1 MLRAANRWRSPAAMN
16 RNDGLRRQCE
26 RQVANKEGVNY
37 AQARACYGREV
48 ADAIFHELLGED
60 CDRAYVTRREHDR
73 LVEWKGSGDRRANG
87 IVRNIVEGTLEDEV
101 A

>member
-1 MLRAANRWRSPAAMN
+1 MN
-16 RNDGLRRQCE
+16 RNERLRQQCE
-26 RQVANKEGVNY
+26 RQVASKDGVNY

-48 ADAIFHELLGED
+48 ADEIFHELQVKD
-60 CDRAYVTRREHDR
+60 CDRAYITRREHER
-73 LVEWKGSGDRRANG
+73 LVEWKGSGDRRVNG

>member
-1 MLRAANRWRSPAAMN
+1 MN
-16 RNDGLRRQCE
+16 RNDRLRQQCE
-26 RQVANKEGVNY
+26 RRIANKDGVNY

-48 ADAIFHELLGED
+48 ADEIFHELQAED
-60 CDRAYVTRREHDR
+60 CDRAYITRREHDR

>member
-1 MLRAANRWRSPAAMN
+1 MN
-16 RNDGLRRQCE
+16 RNDRLRQQCE
-26 RQVANKEGVNY
+26 RQIANQDGVNY

-48 ADAIFHELLGED
+48 ADAIFHELQGED
-60 CDRAYVTRREHDR
+60 CDRAYITRREHRR
-73 LVEWKGSGDRRANG
+73 LVEWKGSGDRRVNA